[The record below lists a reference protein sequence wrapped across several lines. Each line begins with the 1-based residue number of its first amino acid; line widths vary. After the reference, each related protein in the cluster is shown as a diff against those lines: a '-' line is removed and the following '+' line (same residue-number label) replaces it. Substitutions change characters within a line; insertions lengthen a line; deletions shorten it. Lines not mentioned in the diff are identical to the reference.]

1 MYEDKTLVCK
11 ECGAEFVFTAGEQ
24 EFIDANF
31 ADCTNISIDY
41 GVMEK
46 SPNTYTI
53 PADFGWSDIGTWG
66 SLFTHATKDNNNNAV
81 TGKAVLVNTNDTIVN
96 IQEGVEAVVQG
107 LENYLVAY
115 RDNSLLICKL
125 TDEQKIKEWITE
137 L

>member
-1 MYEDKTLVCK
+1 MSKIIC
-11 ECGAEFVFTAGEQ
+11 
-24 EFIDANF
+24 
-31 ADCTNISIDY
+31 
-41 GVMEK
+41 
-46 SPNTYTI
+46 P
-53 PADFGWSDIGTWG
+53 
-66 SLFTHATKDNNNNAV
+66 TKDNNNNAV

>member
-1 MYEDKTLVCK
+1 
-11 ECGAEFVFTAGEQ
+11 
-24 EFIDANF
+24 
-31 ADCTNISIDY
+31 
-41 GVMEK
+41 MEK

-66 SLFTHATKDNNNNAV
+66 SLFNHAVKDNNNNAV
-81 TGKAVLVNTNDTIVN
+81 AGKAVLVNTNDTIVN

-125 TDEQKIKEWITE
+125 TDEQKIKEWIAE